1 VEEIEVA
8 VSVSRPDAAEG
19 SSDTH
24 GLTRALAGFQDF
36 CTVSKSVEAGI
47 PVRVTVRDQNGTM
60 LQDGNS
66 ANGDAHEPAATP
78 EDLVRLFIERANAG
92 NVEGLVALYEPEAVV
107 AIGKPVAAG
116 AAAIRTF
123 CTDLLARKS
132 HFDPMDVAPA
142 LQGGDLALTIATGAR
157 GNRSLE
163 VSRRQPDGSWRFVL
177 DQLKLG
183 DPAKA

>member
-1 VEEIEVA
+1 
-8 VSVSRPDAAEG
+8 
-19 SSDTH
+19 
-24 GLTRALAGFQDF
+24 
-36 CTVSKSVEAGI
+36 
-47 PVRVTVRDQNGTM
+47 M
-60 LQDGNS
+60 
-66 ANGDAHEPAATP
+66 
-78 EDLVRLFIERANAG
+78 
-92 NVEGLVALYEPEAVV
+92 
-107 AIGKPVAAG
+107 AAG
-116 AAAIRTF
+116 AAAIHTF